1 MNCQFLKRPDKED
14 IAYYY
19 TAPRGSGAALP
30 QVAFLGGFKSDMNG
44 TKAQYLEQRCI
55 ERGQGFLR
63 FDYSG
68 HGQSG
73 GEFTNGTIGRW
84 KRDALDILGH
94 IGADQIILV
103 GSSMGGWISLLVA
116 CEGAEAIHGVIG
128 IAAAPDFTIDMWFNR
143 LNEAQRAE
151 IEKCGQVN
159 LPNDYDDAPYIL
171 TKALFDD
178 GKNHLL
184 LDKEQ
189 ALDVPMVLIQGMA
202 DPDVPWETTARIEK
216 AFPKSDVEIVLLEDG
231 DHRLSREEDLTLI
244 DKEVV
249 SLSHRN
255 SNYGTL

>member
-1 MNCQFLKRPDKED
+1 MDCQYLKRSGKEA
-14 IAYYY
+14 IAYHY
-19 TAPRGSGAALP
+19 TPPSGSGAALP
-30 QVAFLGGFKSDMNG
+30 QVVFLGGFKSDMNG
-44 TKAQYLEQRCI
+44 TKAQYLEQRCA

-63 FDYSG
+63 FDYTG

-73 GEFTNGTIGRW
+73 GEFTDGTIGVW
-84 KRDALDILGH
+84 KRDALDIIDH
-94 IGADQIILV
+94 IGAGRVILV
-103 GSSMGGWISLLVA
+103 GSSMGGWIALLTA
-116 CEGAEAIHGVIG
+116 CERASLVHGIIG

-151 IEKCGQVN
+151 IEKFGRVD

-189 ALDVPMVLIQGMA
+189 TLDVPMVLIQGMA

-216 AFPKSDVEIVLLEDG
+216 AFPKSDIDIVLLEDG
-231 DHRLSREEDLTLI
+231 DHRLSRDEDLKLI
-244 DKEVV
+244 DKEVM
-249 SLSHRN
+249 SMSHRN
-255 SNYGTL
+255 ENYGTL